1 MPGLQQ
7 IDWSKI
13 HAESD
18 KRLQDQFA
26 QNDKFMEN
34 MAAQDDAK
42 LTAFSENP
50 NRGFRIAKKA
60 AKEIGVKLKKP
71 SGGKFSNF
79 MNSSEGKGIV
89 SGISTLSNL
98 ISTGTSDPND
108 PLADQQMTVKNA
120 ISDEAIKSGNPIAMA
135 IGAGTKLID
144 AIGAKTG
151 LNLDNIDKEAGKDAG
166 VSGGLNNAIGYI
178 PGASMLAGL
187 MSGETNEADAITDE
201 VKDISGAYGDS
212 YGELE
217 SAQKLSGKRI
227 FGRKKRNK
235 INSFIDEANET
246 NQKMYDISTTN
257 TYRKQSDY
265 GNDLMQQN
273 LNRYAGS
280 NWMNNAIGEHGMKL
294 MSVEQAKY
302 ILSMRKAEKESL
314 QTFEDGGKINI
325 IPEGARHS
333 RLNHLD
339 DVNDD
344 FEDVTKKGIPVVT
357 PTEDGD
363 LEQVAEIERT
373 ELVINLD
380 LTNEVEE
387 LRRKW
392 KETKDEKYLIEA
404 GKLLAEDV
412 VTNTFDPGN
421 QVEEFLCPQ
430 N

>member
-1 MPGLQQ
+1 MGERNWGTP
-7 IDWSKI
+7 
-13 HAESD
+13 
-18 KRLQDQFA
+18 
-26 QNDKFMEN
+26 
-34 MAAQDDAK
+34 
-42 LTAFSENP
+42 
-50 NRGFRIAKKA
+50 IAKIDST
-60 AKEIGVKLKKP
+60 EMDNKLKLSWDNQWNAQLKLKQNNSLVP
-71 SGGKFSNF
+71 QKKDTSSGGKFSNF
-79 MNSSEGKGIV
+79 MKSGKMQGIV